1 MLDVRV
7 LSRAREGA
15 AHDFLNQSPCENVFL
30 DWLIATDRSA
40 ITRAGLYECVD
51 ERGVLHGIA
60 FFGRQVA
67 LATEDDSAVDAL
79 ARYGALHPG
88 ERMIVGPRRL
98 VERYW
103 SQVRGHHGP
112 PRLVRESQPLL
123 VVDTATLRGR
133 SGGVFVRKAESSD
146 LPAVVKNS
154 AEMIANELR
163 YDPRERDGAFVANV
177 RQMIERRLWWV
188 GVHEGQPCFFC
199 HAGPRNE
206 QTIQLQGIW
215 TPPRLRRSGLASAAL
230 YGIARQLL
238 DEAPTLSLYVNAD
251 NEPAL
256 QLYAK
261 LGFRPAGEFA
271 TLLF

>member
-15 AHDFLNQSPCENVFL
+15 AHDFLQQSPYENVFL

-40 ITRAGLYECVD
+40 ITRAGLYECAD
-51 ERGVLHGIA
+51 ERGAIHGIA
-60 FFGRQVA
+60 FFGRQVVI
-67 LATEDDSAVDAL
+67 ATDGASAVDAF
-79 ARYGALHPG
+79 ARHGSLQSQ
-88 ERMIVGPRRL
+88 ERMIVGPRKQ

-103 SQVRGHHGP
+103 SQVREHRGP

-123 VVDTATLRGR
+123 VVDAGVLRGC
-133 SGGVFVRKAESSD
+133 SDGVFVRRAEPGD

-154 AEMIANELR
+154 ADMIAQELR
-163 YDPRERDGAFVANV
+163 YDPRERDGAFAANV

-188 GVHEGQPCFFC
+188 GVREGRPCFFC
-199 HAGPRNE
+199 HAGPRNDR
-206 QTIQLQGIW
+206 TIQLQGIW
-215 TPPRLRRSGLASAAL
+215 TPPHLRRRGLAAAAL
-230 YGIARQLL
+230 YGVARQLL
-238 DEAPTLSLYVNAD
+238 DEAPTLSLYVNGD

-261 LGFRPAGEFA
+261 LGFKPAGEFA
-271 TLLF
+271 TVLF